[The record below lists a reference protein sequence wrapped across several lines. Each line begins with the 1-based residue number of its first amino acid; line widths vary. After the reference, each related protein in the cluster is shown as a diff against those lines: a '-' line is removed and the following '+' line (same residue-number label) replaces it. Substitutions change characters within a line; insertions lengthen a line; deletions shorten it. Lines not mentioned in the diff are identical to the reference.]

1 VGQRVLISVE
11 NLIDEQGGVNG
22 TGWLSDAT
30 VNVYG
35 GFATPAFSFPY
46 LTCGIRPKAGTT
58 ASIVAATDDNS
69 VRASAPFAIAQTP
82 TLEVT
87 SPQQLRPLPV
97 GTTTIA
103 VTGEDWTPGVSVT
116 LVAAHTEIVTG
127 PAGGQTQMAT
137 PFPEAQPIHVI
148 ADAQGGLNA
157 NVPVPATL
165 APGTAVDIQATATS
179 HTYSTLII
187 NLYSEALIPA
197 PVPPTWDLSANRG
210 APGMKLTV
218 TGKHWWPTDYLS
230 VEYCRAEAAQ
240 PTALGM
246 RCNLGPQGLTPTGYA
261 AQLGEAVVDGNGY
274 FRATITLPANAKPG
288 AIIMEARLLGGNTR
302 AEIYFASQEF
312 TLTAP
317 APSATSLLS
326 RWRDWSPEALAG
338 VLVLGAA
345 LFVFWPRIMRAT
357 GRRPAYSA
365 PSIGLSGEE
374 ED

>member
-1 VGQRVLISVE
+1 
-11 NLIDEQGGVNG
+11 
-22 TGWLSDAT
+22 
-30 VNVYG
+30 VYG
-35 GFATPAFSFPY
+35 GFTTPAFGFPS

-69 VRASAPFAIAQTP
+69 VRASASFAVAQTP
-82 TLEVT
+82 TLEVA

-103 VTGEDWTPGVSVT
+103 VTGEDWTPGVSVS
-116 LVAAHTEIVTG
+116 LVAARAEIVTG

-137 PFPEAQPIHVI
+137 PFPDAQPTHVI
-148 ADAQGGLNA
+148 ADAQGKLNA
-157 NVPVPATL
+157 NMPVPATL

-179 HTYSTLII
+179 SVYGALII
-187 NLYSEALIPA
+187 NLYPEALIPA

-218 TGKHWWPTDYLS
+218 TGEHWWPTDYVS
-230 VEYCRAEAAQ
+230 VEYCRSEAAQ

-274 FRATITLPANAKPG
+274 FSATITLPANAKPG

-302 AEIYFASQEF
+302 ADMYFASQGF
-312 TLTAP
+312 TVTAP
-317 APSATSLLS
+317 AARATPLLS
-326 RWRDWSPEALAG
+326 RWRDWWPQALG
-338 VLVLGAA
+338 GILLLGAT
-345 LFVFWPRIMRAT
+345 LFVFWPRIMRAM
-357 GRRPAYSA
+357 GRKPTYSA
-365 PSIGLSGEE
+365 PSTGLSSIE